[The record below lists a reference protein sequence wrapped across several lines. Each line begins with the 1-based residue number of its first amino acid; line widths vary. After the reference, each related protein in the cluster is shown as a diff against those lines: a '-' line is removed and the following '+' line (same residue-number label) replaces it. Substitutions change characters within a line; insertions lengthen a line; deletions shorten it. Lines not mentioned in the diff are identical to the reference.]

1 MQSQQTS
8 HNTKMHMSRNM
19 FAMLGSRF
27 DVVFTVQSTRVL
39 SVHLAIHC
47 SMTGDVLL
55 LALKGVVELI
65 RFGCDCSQD

>member
-1 MQSQQTS
+1 
-8 HNTKMHMSRNM
+8 M